1 MAVCRKD
8 RAYKHY
14 TNNPIPTSFFVC
26 DILLSLFSEMTQWE
40 TTLSMLISTC
50 QGKGAGTEPSDL
62 TNTSNLLTACM

>member
-1 MAVCRKD
+1 MAVPKTTVGMAVCRKD

-40 TTLSMLISTC
+40 TTLSMKKNDVGMGIFV
-50 QGKGAGTEPSDL
+50 
-62 TNTSNLLTACM
+62 